1 MAASVVTK
9 SGKALVSR
17 QFVPMTRIRIEGLL
31 AAFPKLV
38 GGGGKQH
45 TYVETENVRYVYQ
58 PLENGTMYLLL
69 VTNKASNILED
80 LEVLRTLAKTLPEYC
95 YQQVDEEGVSKA
107 AFELIFAFDE
117 VISAGHKENVT
128 MSQIR
133 TFMEMESH
141 EEKLHK
147 MIIQSKINDT
157 KDVMKRKAMEIDKI
171 KVEKKMERGGSSG
184 GGFGGGGISGFQD
197 KSDPFAGG
205 MGGRQG
211 SSGGFA
217 SDGGGFGGGAS
228 QNQGGFGG
236 QSKGASDGYGE
247 PRGPK
252 GVAAK
257 AGPKK
262 GMVLGSK
269 QKTNRFMDALRQEG
283 ESVEAEYGSK
293 GEKQAQA
300 AIPQVP
306 TESVTIIVEEKLNV
320 QLSKDGGLEGME
332 VQGTMMMEIQNEDDA
347 FVKVKIESGKNE
359 GYQFKTHPN
368 IDKQLHANEGILGLK
383 DPNRPFPC
391 GSALG
396 ILKWRFQTKDES
408 KVPITINCWPSVSG
422 SDSFVSIEYEA
433 ADFME
438 YENVRIVIPIP
449 STREPPT
456 VNSCDGDFHVDSRR
470 NELVWSIDLIDDS
483 NRNGSMEFVTPA
495 CDGEL
500 FFPVNVSFSARQ
512 TLCDVRIVGVSRTT
526 DDTPVKYGGET
537 KLTVEEYT
545 VQ

>member
-217 SDGGGFGGGAS
+217 NDDGGFGGGAS

>member
-1 MAASVVTK
+1 
-9 SGKALVSR
+9 
-17 QFVPMTRIRIEGLL
+17 MTRIRIEGLL

-217 SDGGGFGGGAS
+217 NDDGGFGGGAS

>member
-217 SDGGGFGGGAS
+217 NDDGGFGGGAS

-283 ESVEAEYGSK
+283 ESAEAEYGSK

>member
-1 MAASVVTK
+1 LAASVVTK

-217 SDGGGFGGGAS
+217 NDDGGFGGGAS

>member
-1 MAASVVTK
+1 
-9 SGKALVSR
+9 
-17 QFVPMTRIRIEGLL
+17 
-31 AAFPKLV
+31 
-38 GGGGKQH
+38 
-45 TYVETENVRYVYQ
+45 
-58 PLENGTMYLLL
+58 
-69 VTNKASNILED
+69 
-80 LEVLRTLAKTLPEYC
+80 
-95 YQQVDEEGVSKA
+95 
-107 AFELIFAFDE
+107 
-117 VISAGHKENVT
+117 
-128 MSQIR
+128 
-133 TFMEMESH
+133 
-141 EEKLHK
+141 
-147 MIIQSKINDT
+147 
-157 KDVMKRKAMEIDKI
+157 
-171 KVEKKMERGGSSG
+171 
-184 GGFGGGGISGFQD
+184 
-197 KSDPFAGG
+197 
-205 MGGRQG
+205 
-211 SSGGFA
+211 
-217 SDGGGFGGGAS
+217 
-228 QNQGGFGG
+228 
-236 QSKGASDGYGE
+236 
-247 PRGPK
+247 
-252 GVAAK
+252 
-257 AGPKK
+257 
-262 GMVLGSK
+262 
-269 QKTNRFMDALRQEG
+269 
-283 ESVEAEYGSK
+283 
-293 GEKQAQA
+293 
-300 AIPQVP
+300 
-306 TESVTIIVEEKLNV
+306 
-320 QLSKDGGLEGME
+320 ME